1 MEAKPKV
8 LLNKSLLYFKK
19 YLHTFNKTQNIYA
32 KEHWHKVLL
41 EKENKRKEEIM
52 KAYILLSTKPGTSLE
67 VVQRIKDK
75 VKEAIVADA
84 IFGRYDAIIILE
96 APALENINQVVY
108 KIIEKDP
115 NVIRT
120 ETSIVLSPM

>member
-1 MEAKPKV
+1 
-8 LLNKSLLYFKK
+8 
-19 YLHTFNKTQNIYA
+19 
-32 KEHWHKVLL
+32 
-41 EKENKRKEEIM
+41 M

-67 VVQRIKDK
+67 VVQRIKNK
-75 VKEAIVADA
+75 VKEVVVADA
-84 IFGRYDAIIILE
+84 IFGRYDAIVVLE

>member
-1 MEAKPKV
+1 
-8 LLNKSLLYFKK
+8 LN
-19 YLHTFNKTQNIYA
+19 NIRY
-32 KEHWHKVLL
+32 
-41 EKENKRKEEIM
+41 ENRNGEQEL

-67 VVQRIKDK
+67 VVKRIKEQ
-75 VKEAIVADA
+75 VKETIIADA
-84 IFGRYDAIIILE
+84 IFGRYDAIVVLE

-108 KIIEKDP
+108 KVIEKDP

>member
-1 MEAKPKV
+1 
-8 LLNKSLLYFKK
+8 
-19 YLHTFNKTQNIYA
+19 
-32 KEHWHKVLL
+32 
-41 EKENKRKEEIM
+41 M

-67 VVQRIKDK
+67 VVKRIKGK
-75 VKEAIVADA
+75 VKGTCILSADA

-96 APALENINQVVY
+96 APELEDINQVVY

-120 ETSIVLSPM
+120 ETSIVLLPM

>member
-1 MEAKPKV
+1 
-8 LLNKSLLYFKK
+8 
-19 YLHTFNKTQNIYA
+19 
-32 KEHWHKVLL
+32 
-41 EKENKRKEEIM
+41 M

-67 VVQRIKDK
+67 VVKRIKEK
-75 VKEAIVADA
+75 VKETIVADA
-84 IFGRYDAIIILE
+84 IFGRYDAVIILE

-120 ETSIVLSPM
+120 ETSIVLLPMK

>member
-1 MEAKPKV
+1 MLNENIY
-8 LLNKSLLYFKK
+8 LLNKI
-19 YLHTFNKTQNIYA
+19 NKTRG
-32 KEHWHKVLL
+32 KK
-41 EKENKRKEEIM
+41 M

-67 VVQRIKDK
+67 VVKRLREK
-75 VKEAIVADA
+75 VKETVTADA
-84 IFGRYDAIIILE
+84 IFGRYDAVVILE
-96 APALENINQVVY
+96 APLLEEINQVVY